1 MEKLN
6 SLSKDELIYL
16 LIIKT
21 DIISEYDILCAK
33 HAAMFER
40 YRQLCRKHI
49 SALRKRCMAYEK
61 GDIDNMKVSY
71 HQINQMR
78 AEIQRTCEKLKK
90 LECEMKQAASLP
102 ACN

>member
-1 MEKLN
+1 MEKLID
-6 SLSKDELIYL
+6 LSKEELIHL
-16 LIIKT
+16 LLQKT
-21 DIISEYDILCAK
+21 DNITQYDMLCAR